1 MPTLAAH
8 DRRTRP
14 LMSRPGYVDRNKLQ
28 NWADTRASQSEFPR
42 LVRRLI
48 LETTPGLVELGMPAG
63 DGVAA
68 GDWDG
73 SVRTDQATA
82 WVPDGL
88 SVWELSVNSSP
99 NTKADDDYSKRAAT
113 PDATPTADCT
123 YVQAILRPWTAR
135 ATWALGK
142 QSDKTW
148 RGVRALGLD
157 DIETWLEAAPITWA
171 WLSEELGLSPY
182 GLRTGLTWWRDWA
195 GQTNPTLT
203 PEVVLAG
210 RIPTAEELEERLR
223 TSGCVVTIAGA
234 SMEEV
239 CAFIA
244 AVAVN
249 LDEQGK
255 GQMLARL
262 AFVDDLATWRQ
273 LAASSQPLILVPRT
287 PELAGEIPARTSHNF
302 LVPVVSIEGSD
313 ITLPPLD
320 AGEVTTALKNGG
332 FTEGNKAER
341 LGRLARR
348 SLTALRRNLAVKAVL
363 HRPPWADA
371 SPSRNFRS
379 ILMAGSWADDA
390 EGDRSIL
397 EILTGTDYESFR
409 EAISGTA
416 DSRSDPLAIRTDGTW
431 HLVSP
436 VDAWMLL
443 ASKLTPDDMKRF
455 ETIVES
461 VLAEG
466 DPALD
471 LPREER
477 WRASL
482 EGRTRRY
489 SHDLRRGVA
498 QSLALLG
505 MYGETVTLS
514 GGASGPEFANYLVR
528 KLLEWATSDSTG
540 KAWQS
545 LADTLPLLAEAGPDA
560 FLDGVASATA
570 GEHPLLATMFQD
582 SADDSGIF
590 SGGSPHTYLLW
601 ALESV
606 SWSADHFG
614 QAADLLARLDE
625 IDPGGR
631 MSNRPAASL
640 AAIFRPW
647 HPDNSVGPDRQIT
660 VLDMLRR
667 RHPGAAWKLECSML
681 PESHGTHFPISSPTF
696 RTWKP
701 DTPSV
706 TWGEFWKMTTAAVER
721 CIEDAGENA
730 QRWSTILSHISELPP
745 ADRERV
751 LAALNSMTHQPEL
764 PIAFRDAIWR
774 TLIDLIGHHREFADA
789 AWTLDEGEL
798 RKLEALAEQYL
809 PKSAYLRLVRLFQS
823 WDPYIG
829 IRRQDDYEGFERE
842 LARQRAE
849 AVREIESEGGFDAIT
864 RLAHDALVDGSVGVA
879 LADAGPARDGQILGW
894 LASDDQTLVNTA
906 MSYFSARYAV
916 EGFELITRLLEQD
929 SLTLDQRARLLLVA
943 RSDLTKAWAFA
954 AADPELEERYWE
966 AFQPLGLGRDLSTLD
981 EVADRLI
988 QARRHADALHLIG
1001 IYSHTEKDGPRPE
1014 AAKLI
1019 VRALGGLLADKAP
1032 SPVTRALS
1040 TYDFERLFAYLEAMR
1055 EHLEPGVLVRLEWS
1069 YLPALGYEARVPALS
1084 ETLAADPAEF
1094 VEIVCTVYRA
1104 RPKNEDEERAQE
1116 DTDEEQRDSALAANA
1131 YHLLSAWDSPPGLVN
1146 GVMNADLLRAWV
1158 DRAMELLE
1166 ERGRTEVGLQHIGQV
1181 LGHTPPDADGTW
1193 PGVVV
1198 RDLLE
1203 DMQLEHMDTGLY
1215 LHIVN
1220 GRGVTSRGLE
1230 DGGDQELKLAA
1241 DYRAKA
1247 DALADHA
1254 PRVAGLFRRI
1264 AGSYETDA
1272 RRNEGDAERFR
1283 RGIA

>member
-1 MPTLAAH
+1 
-8 DRRTRP
+8 
-14 LMSRPGYVDRNKLQ
+14 MSRPGYIDRNKLQ
-28 NWADTRASQSEFPR
+28 NWADTRSSQSEFPR

-73 SVRTDQATA
+73 SVRSDKATA

-99 NTKADDDYSKRAAT
+99 NTKADDDYSKRAET

-123 YVQAILRPWTAR
+123 YVEAILRPWTAR
-135 ATWALGK
+135 ATWASGK
-142 QSDKTW
+142 RSDKIW
-148 RGVRALGLD
+148 RDVRALGLD

-210 RIPTAEELEERLR
+210 RTATAKDIEDGLSS
-223 TSGCVVTIAGA
+223 SGSVATIAGA

-287 PELAGEIPARTSHNF
+287 PELAGEIPAGAPHNF
-302 LVPVVSIEGSD
+302 FVPVLSIEGSD
-313 ITLPPLD
+313 VTLPPLD
-320 AGEVTTALKNGG
+320 AGEVATALKNGG
-332 FTEGNKAER
+332 VTEGGKADG

-363 HRPPWADA
+363 HRPTWADA
-371 SPSRNFRS
+371 SPSRNVRS
-379 ILMAGSWADDA
+379 ILLAGSWVDNA

-397 EILTGTDYESFR
+397 EIFTGTDYESFR
-409 EAISGTA
+409 EAITGTA
-416 DSRSDPLAIRTDGTW
+416 DSPTDPLAIRTDGTW

-477 WRASL
+477 WRASI
-482 EGRTRRY
+482 EGKTRRY
-489 SHDLRRGVA
+489 SRDLRRGLA

-505 MYGETVTLS
+505 VYGETVTLP
-514 GGASGPEFANYLVR
+514 GGASGPDFANYLVR

-540 KAWQS
+540 QAWQS
-545 LADTLPLLAEAGPDA
+545 LADILPLLAEAGPDA
-560 FLDGVASATA
+560 FLTGVAAGTA
-570 GEHPLLATMFQD
+570 GEYPLLATMFQD

-590 SGGSPHTYLLW
+590 SGGTPHTYLLW
-601 ALESV
+601 ALECV

-614 QAADLLARLDE
+614 RAADLLARLDE

-647 HPDNSVGPDRQIT
+647 HPDNSVDPDRQIT

-667 RHPGAAWKLECSML
+667 KHPDAAWKLECSML
-681 PESHGTHFPISSPTF
+681 PESHGTHFPISAPTF

-701 DTPSV
+701 DNLSV

-730 QRWSTILSHISELPP
+730 QRWSTILSHISELPL

-751 LAALNSMTHQPEL
+751 VAALNSMTDRPEL
-764 PIAFRDAIWR
+764 PTDFRDAVWR
-774 TLIDLIGHHREFADA
+774 TLIDLVGRHREFPDA
-789 AWTLDEGEL
+789 AWTLEEEEL
-798 RKLEALAEQYL
+798 GKLEALAGQYL

-829 IRRQDDYEGFERE
+829 VHRQDDYEGFERE
-842 LARQRAE
+842 LARQRVE
-849 AVREIESEGGFDAIT
+849 AVKEIESEGGFDAIT
-864 RLAHDALVDGSVGVA
+864 RLAHDASVDGSVGTA
-879 LADAGPARDGQILGW
+879 LANVGSAHDDPLLGW
-894 LASDDQTLVNTA
+894 LASDDQSLVYTA
-906 MSYFSARYAV
+906 MTYFSARYAI
-916 EGFELITRLLEQD
+916 EGFELVTGLLEQD
-929 SLTLDQRARLLLVA
+929 DLTLDQRARLLLVA
-943 RSDLTKAWAFA
+943 RNDLTEAWALA
-954 AADPELEERYWE
+954 AADSELETRYWK
-966 AFQPLGLGRDLSTLD
+966 AFQPLGLGRDLSLLD

-988 QARRHADALHLIG
+988 QAGRHADVLHLIG
-1001 IYSHTEKDGPRPE
+1001 MYSHIEKDGPRPE
-1014 AAKLI
+1014 AVKLI
-1019 VRALGGLLADKAP
+1019 VRALDGLLADQAP
-1032 SPVTRALS
+1032 SPGARALS
-1040 TYDFERLFAYLEAMR
+1040 TYDFQRLFAYLEAMR

-1069 YLPALGYEARVPALS
+1069 YLPALGYEAKVPALS
-1084 ETLAADPAEF
+1084 ESLAADPAEF
-1094 VEIVCTVYRA
+1094 VGIVCTVYRA
-1104 RPKNEDEERAQE
+1104 RPKNEDEECAE
-1116 DTDEEQRDSALAANA
+1116 NNADEEQRDSDLAANA

-1146 GVMNADLLRAWV
+1146 GVMDADVLRAWV

-1166 ERGRTEVGLQHIGQV
+1166 ERGRTEVGLQQIGQV
-1181 LGHTPPDADGTW
+1181 LAHTPPDADGTW

-1203 DMQLEHMDTGLY
+1203 DLQLEHIETGLY

-1247 DALADHA
+1247 DTLADRA

-1264 AGSYETDA
+1264 AGSYESDA

-1283 RGIA
+1283 RGIG